1 MTQRHSSG
9 LSSNDDAQGMRL
21 VRPRRQAGGGCEFR
35 GLGSR
40 GGDVLAP
47 MVLVAY
53 SDVALH
59 YVVVTI
65 WILESEQF
73 LYS

>member
-1 MTQRHSSG
+1 
-9 LSSNDDAQGMRL
+9 
-21 VRPRRQAGGGCEFR
+21 
-35 GLGSR
+35 
-40 GGDVLAP
+40 VLAP

-53 SDVALH
+53 SNVALH

-73 LYS
+73 LCS